1 MESAVT
7 PVRDYESADE
17 QRVLQIFKA
26 GLMQYAVEGS
36 IVKHMEESFFASKT
50 APDGDMYCI
59 KKFYSDHPDR
69 NFFVAVCAGEVC
81 GICGAVVSEDGQ
93 SVELQRMSV
102 AAESRGQGAGEQLVQ
117 AVIAFAAARAVA
129 KVKLGTLDRKVG
141 AIRLY
146 ERHGFRRVN
155 TIRLSKQMFVENFG
169 VSSDEVVNVIEF
181 ELQIGEQGAT

>member
-1 MESAVT
+1 
-7 PVRDYESADE
+7 
-17 QRVLQIFKA
+17 
-26 GLMQYAVEGS
+26 
-36 IVKHMEESFFASKT
+36 
-50 APDGDMYCI
+50 MYCI

-102 AAESRGQGAGEQLVQ
+102 AAESRGQGAGGQLVQ

-181 ELQIGEQGAT
+181 ELQIGEQGTT